1 MAINRYE
8 FNTQHV
14 KTYKGKCLNTTKLPI
29 IEKSYQD
36 QYIISRE
43 GDRLD
48 LLSYEF
54 YGDSR
59 YWFVLANANNLG
71 KGTLDVPAGKQIRIP
86 PDTIITELREILQKS
101 EENR

>member
-8 FNTQHV
+8 FNKQHV
-14 KTYKGKCLNTTKLPI
+14 IANKGKFLNTTKLHI

-59 YWFVLANANNLG
+59 YWFILANANNLG

-86 PDTIITELREILQKS
+86 PYSIISELRNTLQKT
-101 EENR
+101 EEER

>member
-8 FNTQHV
+8 FTTQQAYA
-14 KTYKGKCLNTTKLPI
+14 YKGKCLNTTKLPI
-29 IEKSYQD
+29 IKKSYND
-36 QYIISRE
+36 RYIISQE

-59 YWFVLANANNLG
+59 YWFILANANNLG
-71 KGTLDVPAGKQIRIP
+71 KGTLDVPSGKQIRIP
-86 PDTIITELREILQKS
+86 PDSIITELRNILQKT
-101 EENR
+101 EEER

>member
-8 FNTQHV
+8 FNKQHAY
-14 KTYKGKCLNTTKLPI
+14 TNKGRCLNTTKLPI
-29 IEKSYQD
+29 IEKSYKD
-36 QYIISRE
+36 RYIISKE
-43 GDRLD
+43 SDRLD

-59 YWFVLANANNLG
+59 YWFILANANNLG

-86 PDTIITELREILQKS
+86 PNSIITELREIIQKS